1 MTSSFIYEDLV
12 SHVEVIRNQMFECEK
27 ILNNRWNDKKRKRDE
42 LKSRSLVFIDPYGN
56 QKVSRHMDHELII
69 NILNKYKED
78 YVPKY
83 LQQWIK
89 IGFKNE
95 NKISLFDD
103 QKYKSIVA
111 DYTNVF
117 QVFTY
122 GLVTVRIATEKDS
135 HLRQLT
141 LPVLLMDTMEK
152 IKLQLQTCFE
162 FTDLELKLWKE
173 NENAEDKKE
182 IRTILKSDDTIMSC
196 QLYQDNCF
204 LMAKVI
210 NCKVSIKTLIKN
222 RSGIFQIFV
231 LSLNGR
237 TRTFRVYSSMKVSTL
252 KALIEQV
259 GGIRPDQQ
267 RLLYGGKQLEDERI
281 LADYKIEKEATIH
294 LILRLRGGMY
304 HFTSGRQDFNNLPYD
319 GVQAIQNALAFQIKP
334 MNQIYFLSSTELQ
347 NFVLQAQ
354 RILSNLSNTIG
365 EKLVLDNHP
374 K

>member
-1 MTSSFIYEDLV
+1 
-12 SHVEVIRNQMFECEK
+12 
-27 ILNNRWNDKKRKRDE
+27 
-42 LKSRSLVFIDPYGN
+42 
-56 QKVSRHMDHELII
+56 MDHELII

-173 NENAEDKKE
+173 NESAEDKK
-182 IRTILKSDDTIMSC
+182 
-196 QLYQDNCF
+196 
-204 LMAKVI
+204 
-210 NCKVSIKTLIKN
+210 
-222 RSGIFQIFV
+222 
-231 LSLNGR
+231 
-237 TRTFRVYSSMKVSTL
+237 
-252 KALIEQV
+252 
-259 GGIRPDQQ
+259 
-267 RLLYGGKQLEDERI
+267 
-281 LADYKIEKEATIH
+281 
-294 LILRLRGGMY
+294 
-304 HFTSGRQDFNNLPYD
+304 
-319 GVQAIQNALAFQIKP
+319 
-334 MNQIYFLSSTELQ
+334 
-347 NFVLQAQ
+347 
-354 RILSNLSNTIG
+354 
-365 EKLVLDNHP
+365 
-374 K
+374 